1 MDTVVGT
8 EVVANVAVD
17 QSRSLRCRQMHNQTA
32 GQWPLES
39 SCIPK

>member
-17 QSRSLRCRQMHNQTA
+17 QFRSLRCRQMHNQTA
-32 GQWPLES
+32 GH
-39 SCIPK
+39 